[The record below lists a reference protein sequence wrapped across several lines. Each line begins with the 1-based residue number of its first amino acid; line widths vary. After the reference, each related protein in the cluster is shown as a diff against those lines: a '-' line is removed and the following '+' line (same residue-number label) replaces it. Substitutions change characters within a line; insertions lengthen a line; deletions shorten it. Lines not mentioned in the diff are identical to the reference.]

1 MLCRSGALPN
11 HTVNECRPT
20 HPLHCQRIL
29 ARVNTHTNTACTDTR
44 PTHFPPLFVTSQ
56 RRKPRR
62 RRVKACL
69 QLPGRSNSGRQQEQ
83 TRLVACGRWAR
94 RITQVRGSNRDWKRQ
109 LRR

>member
-1 MLCRSGALPN
+1 MSKSLTNRNRALPN

-29 ARVNTHTNTACTDTR
+29 ARVNTHTNMACTDTR
-44 PTHFPPLFVTSQ
+44 PTHFPSLF
-56 RRKPRR
+56 
-62 RRVKACL
+62 
-69 QLPGRSNSGRQQEQ
+69 EQ

-94 RITQVRGSNRDWKRQ
+94 RITLVRGSNRDWKRQ